1 MNYLITL
8 GISAL
13 MTLASAFGLYNYAP
27 LSVFETQSL
36 KLGSTITTI
45 NGGDTISSSR
55 SVINTNF
62 TNLNNGKIENS
73 TTSVAAI
80 TTLANLTETGVLASS
95 TYRGSKIQ
103 PAYGGTGTSSPTGLL
118 WGDGSN
124 LFSVASGTSGD
135 FLQSNG
141 SSAPAFAAAQTDQT
155 AGYVWSGTHTFG
167 SLVNLNATTNATGT
181 IYAKNLN
188 ASSTSANPIVLNG
201 VSYNTPLTQGA
212 SSTVFMNNGSGTLIS
227 DYPQGS
233 LLYATT
239 TASAKGSATST
250 TFAAFNNLHFD
261 IYLPNT
267 QQYNPL
273 DIQFNADD
281 GANYSSEFDAWGNGI
296 RESWIGQPHVRIKDD
311 AATTT
316 SAYISI
322 DISNYASRPK
332 IIKTEILTTPAGTTV
347 PKRRE
352 AQGVWNNTSSQIT
365 LFGINTF
372 GAGALLPAGTEI
384 RVYGRN

>member
-1 MNYLITL
+1 M
-8 GISAL
+8 SL
-13 MTLASAFGLYNYAP
+13 MGSWGFYNYVP
-27 LSVFETQSL
+27 FSLFETQSH
-36 KLGSTITTI
+36 KVGSTITTI
-45 NGGDTISSSR
+45 AGGDTISSSR
-55 SVINTNF
+55 STINTNF
-62 TNLNNGKIENS
+62 TNLNAGKIENS

-80 TTLANLTETGVLASS
+80 TTLSNLVTTGALSS
-95 TYRGSKIQ
+95 GSLTTGFTAVNVAQ
-103 PAYGGTGTSSPTGLL
+103 GGTGSTTLSASQVLLGNGTSAVTTPVG
-118 WGDGSN
+118 W
-124 LFSVASGTSGD
+124 GTSGQ
-135 FLQSNG
+135 FLTSNG
-141 SSAPAFAAAQTDQT
+141 VATAPSWQTSSIALGSNYAWT
-155 AGYVWSGTHTFG
+155 GTHNF
-167 SLVNLNATTNATGT
+167 TGT
-181 IYAKNLN
+181 TLIKNLN

-201 VSYNTPLTQGA
+201 ISYNTPSSQGA
-212 SSTVFMNNGSGTLIS
+212 SSTVFMNDGNGTLIS

-233 LLYATT
+233 LIYSTT

-250 TFAAFNNLHFD
+250 TFTAFNNLHFD
-261 IYLPNT
+261 IYFPNT
-267 QQYNPL
+267 QQFNPL

-281 GANYSSEFDAWGNGI
+281 AANYSSEFDAWGSGVI
-296 RESWIGQPHVRIKDD
+296 ESWIGQPHVRIKDD